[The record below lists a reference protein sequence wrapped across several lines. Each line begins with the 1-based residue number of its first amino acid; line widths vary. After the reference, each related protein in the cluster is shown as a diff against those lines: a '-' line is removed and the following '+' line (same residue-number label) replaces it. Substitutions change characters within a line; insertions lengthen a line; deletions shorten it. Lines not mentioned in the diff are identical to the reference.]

1 VDPAVGDGKI
11 DMKQKWNYPLSLG
24 FLFVLAGFLSYT
36 ALFARFPITRD
47 FPWANLLLFCSG
59 AILLGLGLVR
69 AFGKPRAYRGK
80 IFGPIFAVLSTLM
93 IAFFCYVFFYEL
105 RQVPASMGAPRVGQ
119 RAPEFTLPDQNNKPV
134 ALADLLSDSKAVVLI
149 FYRGFW

>member
-1 VDPAVGDGKI
+1 
-11 DMKQKWNYPLSLG
+11 MKQKWNCPLSLG

-36 ALFARFPITRD
+36 VLFVRFPITRD

-80 IFGPIFAVLSTLM
+80 IFGPIFAVLSALM
-93 IAFFCYVFFYEL
+93 IGFFCYIFFYEL